1 MEFIIVLYR
10 DSKGEAAMSWCWERN
25 VYAAGRCKLGLENSD
40 RRRRGLEMPEFND
53 GYASQESQGLMT
65 I

>member
-1 MEFIIVLYR
+1 
-10 DSKGEAAMSWCWERN
+10 MSWCWERN